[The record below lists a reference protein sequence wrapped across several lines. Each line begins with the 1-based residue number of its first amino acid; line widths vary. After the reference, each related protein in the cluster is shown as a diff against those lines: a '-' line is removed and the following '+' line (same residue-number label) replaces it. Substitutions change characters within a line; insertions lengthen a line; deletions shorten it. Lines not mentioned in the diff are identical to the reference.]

1 MKIINFFFAIF
12 FCANALAQKDSSV
25 ANTAWKGVFYIP
37 SYTESVLTFSK
48 DTLKL
53 YAGEAIIEVMTYKQK
68 KDTLFINK
76 IDGMSPCGNE
86 ELFTWKITMNGVEAI
101 ISVLN
106 DDCSARRSSLMDNT
120 VFTRYKAK
128 MD

>member
-1 MKIINFFFAIF
+1 MKIITSLCTIF
-12 FCANALAQKDSSV
+12 FCANAFAQKDSSV

-37 SYTESVLTFSK
+37 SYTESVLSFSK

-53 YAGEAIIEVMTYKQK
+53 YAGDAIIEVMTYKQK

-76 IDGMSPCGNE
+76 IEGMSPCGNE
-86 ELFTWKITMNGVEAI
+86 ELFTWKISMNGDEAI

-106 DDCSARRSSLMDNT
+106 DDCQARRGSLMDNT
-120 VFTRYKAK
+120 VFIRYKVK
-128 MD
+128 KD